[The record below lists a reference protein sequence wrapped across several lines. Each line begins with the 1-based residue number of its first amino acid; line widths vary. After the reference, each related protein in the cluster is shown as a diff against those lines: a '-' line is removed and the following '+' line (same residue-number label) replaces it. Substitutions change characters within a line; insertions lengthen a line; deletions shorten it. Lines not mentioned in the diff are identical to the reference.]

1 MSLIFKWSLTLKN
14 SEGYHVVYFRI
25 PLPSQKLFYA
35 KKRIGGRDQIFS
47 IAQSILISCVQ
58 SLAESFFLNKIFEC
72 CALRVSVNTS
82 D

>member
-14 SEGYHVVYFRI
+14 SEGYHVVYF
-25 PLPSQKLFYA
+25 LLLWQKLFYA

>member
-14 SEGYHVVYFRI
+14 SEGYHVVYF

-47 IAQSILISCVQ
+47 IAQSILTSCVQ